1 MIPSNE
7 WPCWRLMGCD
17 NKESCPALQAPEK
30 SCWQV
35 ASELDDYRSA
45 FKICQDCIVFMLKNN
60 ESSLSEQEVHT
71 IMERK
76 VACVLA

>member
-1 MIPSNE
+1 MK
-7 WPCWRLMGCD
+7 CD
-17 NKESCPALQAPEK
+17 SKESCPARQEPEK
-30 SCWQV
+30 SCWQI

-45 FKICQDCIVFMLKNN
+45 FKICQDCIVFMLKNGA
-60 ESSLSEQEVHT
+60 SALSEQEVHT

>member
-1 MIPSNE
+1 MIPSSE
-7 WPCWRLMGCD
+7 WPCWQLMRCD
-17 NKESCPALQAPEK
+17 NKENCPAPQEPEK

-45 FKICQDCIVFMLKNN
+45 FKICRDCIVFMLKNDT
-60 ESSLSEQEVHT
+60 STLSEQEVHT

>member
-1 MIPSNE
+1 
-7 WPCWRLMGCD
+7 MGCD

>member
-1 MIPSNE
+1 
-7 WPCWRLMGCD
+7 MGCD
-17 NKESCPALQAPEK
+17 NKESCPARQEPEK

-45 FKICQDCIVFMLKNN
+45 FKICRDCIVFMLKNDT
-60 ESSLSEQEVHT
+60 STLSEQEVHT

>member
-7 WPCWRLMGCD
+7 WPCWKLMGCD
-17 NKESCPALQAPEK
+17 NKESCPARQESEK

-35 ASELDDYRSA
+35 VRELDDYRNA
-45 FKICQDCIVFMLKNN
+45 FKICQDCIVFMLKNGK
-60 ESSLSEQEVHT
+60 SSLSEQEVHT

-76 VACVLA
+76 AAGVLS

>member
-1 MIPSNE
+1 MIPSSE

-17 NKESCPALQAPEK
+17 NKESCPARQEPDK

-45 FKICQDCIVFMLKNN
+45 FKICRDCIVFMLKN
-60 ESSLSEQEVHT
+60 ETSTLSEQEVHT

>member
-1 MIPSNE
+1 MIPSSE

-17 NKESCPALQAPEK
+17 NKESCPARQEPEK

-45 FKICQDCIVFMLKNN
+45 FKICRDCIVFMLKNDT
-60 ESSLSEQEVHT
+60 STLSEQEVHT